1 MRPYPRTLRLYPR
14 TEPPKTAQQWA
25 FERKQTP
32 ELTPGGVN
40 RPPRSRPRPAL
51 RGGVHGPSGP
61 FDPRPLSCYNFD
73 RAFWVCQ
80 GALGWG
86 AASAKESPQGAI
98 WDGRGCDPGGANV
111 LAARGVPAA
120 NGGGKREGP
129 LRAEE
134 RPRRWRDRAF
144 TSRGFLFRNVTVCL
158 RTLERSPHILQLCP
172 ESFGGQ
178 EAAIFIHQP
187 QRSSGAF
194 FGTRVTGN
202 VWCSTATWTASPVP
216 SLAGMLAVTVFHYLG
231 SALSGKKPNCHTIR
245 RSTLS

>member
-1 MRPYPRTLRLYPR
+1 MRPYPRT
-14 TEPPKTAQQWA
+14 EPSKTAQQWA
-25 FERKQTP
+25 FEGKQTP

-51 RGGVHGPSGP
+51 RGGVHGPRES

-86 AASAKESPQGAI
+86 AVSARESPQGAV
-98 WDGRGCDPGGANV
+98 WDGRGVTPEGRTCWQHGAF
-111 LAARGVPAA
+111 LRQTAGETGRAAPCRGAAQGMAGSSVRVTRVPVPAWDCSSA
-120 NGGGKREGP
+120 DLGAQSAHPPALPGE
-129 LRAEE
+129 L
-134 RPRRWRDRAF
+134 WRSE
-144 TSRGFLFRNVTVCL
+144 SRHIHSSTATKQWCL
-158 RTLERSPHILQLCP
+158 
-172 ESFGGQ
+172 
-178 EAAIFIHQP
+178 
-187 QRSSGAF
+187 

-202 VWCSTATWTASPVP
+202 VWCSAAAWTASPVP

>member
-1 MRPYPRTLRLYPR
+1 MASYRRGRPFLRPYPRT
-14 TEPPKTAQQWA
+14 EPSKTAQQWA
-25 FERKQTP
+25 FEGKQTP
-32 ELTPGGVN
+32 ELTPGGVT

-51 RGGVHGPSGP
+51 RGGVHGPSGS

-144 TSRGFLFRNVTVCL
+144 TSRGFLFRHGTVCL

-178 EAAIFIHQP
+178 KAAIFIHQP
-187 QRSSGAF
+187 QRNSGAF
-194 FGTRVTGN
+194 LVPASQGTFGAPLPPGLHRRFHPLPV
-202 VWCSTATWTASPVP
+202 CSQ
-216 SLAGMLAVTVFHYLG
+216 
-231 SALSGKKPNCHTIR
+231 
-245 RSTLS
+245 